1 MPGCARTLAGD
12 SLRFAF
18 AIVLKRDDNEFKLNY
33 KGKVAGD
40 EIKLTISAAQMDRTF
55 EMTATRVK

>member
-1 MPGCARTLAGD
+1 MNGD
-12 SLRFAF
+12 EIAF
-18 AIVLKRDDNEFKLNY
+18 VIVLKRDDNEFKLNY